1 MRNIIT
7 SKLRFQLMKEVDNLF
22 NSPRKQQV
30 TSAEFVNEMSRELG
44 TDINLKKLE
53 GCVESLGLK
62 ISDVFKVKRHLA
74 ASDLLSDRI
83 AALEQRVIALEAK
96 LEGL

>member
-1 MRNIIT
+1 MRNIMV

-30 TSAEFVNEMSRELG
+30 TSSEFVSEMSRELG
-44 TDINLKKLE
+44 TEITLKKLE
-53 GCVESLGLK
+53 SCVESLGWK
-62 ISDVFKVKRHLA
+62 ISDVFKVKKHDS
-74 ASDLLSDRI
+74 ASTAMCERI
-83 AALEQRVIALEAK
+83 AAMEQRVSALEAK